1 MRARRA
7 GAIAAL
13 VALST
18 TYFVAFGSSGA
29 PEAGAQTATKSYP
42 AVQCNATVAG
52 SHITQAQDISVEI
65 QAPDQVATGKPFTI
79 TFPGGTNELPASSNG
94 FNITSYRDLTLSFQM
109 HGATFTSGTVQ
120 NPGTATINGD
130 PTPNTA
136 AIGPADVFTI
146 GQPGPFPP
154 GTLVTP
160 DVSVDAIAG
169 AAGSSI
175 TINALRL
182 TTTARINNSFDAQVT
197 CDIPQD
203 TVITIPVVTATPK
216 PVVDA
221 GPDVAGDV
229 GSPIALRGAVT
240 SSVSST
246 TATWSALGTPC
257 RFGNVNAA

>member
-18 TYFVAFGSSGA
+18 ALFVAFGTGST
-29 PEAGAQTATKSYP
+29 PTAGAQTATKSYP
-42 AVQCNATVAG
+42 GVQCNATIGAQ
-52 SHITQAQDISVEI
+52 HLTQSQDITVEI
-65 QAPDQVATGKPFTI
+65 QAPDQVAAGAPFTI
-79 TFPGGTNELPASSNG
+79 TFPGGTNQLPASSNG
-94 FNITSYRDLTLSFQM
+94 FNITSYRDLTLSYQM
-109 HGATFTSGTVQ
+109 HGATFTSGTIQ
-120 NPGTATINGD
+120 NPGIATINGD

-136 AIGPADVFTI
+136 AIGPSDVFTI

-160 DVSVDAIAG
+160 DVSVGSTAG
-169 AAGSSI
+169 TVGSSI

-182 TTTARINNSFDAQVT
+182 TTTARVNNSFDAQVT

-203 TVITIPVVTATPK
+203 TVITIPVVSATPP

-221 GPDVAGDV
+221 GPNGSGDV

-240 SSVSST
+240 SGVSST
-246 TATWSALGTPC
+246 TTTWSAIG
-257 RFGNVNAA
+257 